1 MTLPSLLVYED
12 EEQYHDHFKREY
24 CCKSII
30 TFDGIR
36 VYFDPARFY
45 HTFYESS
52 DMRGSKDVFSLVRA
66 QRMSWIKITLES
78 AHVALYQGWDSKKG
92 KYDPTTRVCVE
103 YEQFVV
109 VIQIMVKN
117 NSDLKG
123 KFVTCYQADRSIW
136 KIRRAPMW
144 KKEDFIESVISA
156 KKKGR

>member
-1 MTLPSLLVYED
+1 M
-12 EEQYHDHFKREY
+12 FKN
-24 CCKSII
+24 
-30 TFDGIR
+30 
-36 VYFDPARFY
+36 
-45 HTFYESS
+45 
-52 DMRGSKDVFSLVRA
+52 
-66 QRMSWIKITLES
+66 
-78 AHVALYQGWDSKKG
+78 G
-92 KYDPTTRVCVE
+92 KYDPASRVCVE